1 MNLYG
6 NTIWNNA
13 TPNSEKAI
21 LITTKEHLDAAVKA
35 LDETGANYCYYIK
48 ENRVTIAFAK
58 ISVSRSELDSLM
70 KIPEL
75 SDMAVEKP
83 KGSYTPNSS
92 VIGNT
97 AYRDIGS
104 RHYQKLETDL
114 ALKVAEE
121 LEKNGIHYS
130 GKLYGKT
137 TTITV
142 DSADRQELEHII
154 SDVVNTR
161 STFKQKIKN
170 INGILGAI
178 SELTDSQQ
186 ISLKSLVDMCY
197 AKGEVFSDMV
207 LSDIANLKGLSIE
220 QTQEYSA
227 LVREVY
233 GDLNES
239 EYIFADI
246 SKLIDFRKK
255 IEIDRKFAELTYLKG
270 FSSEQKEAFRQLIE
284 KDISESV
291 LKVIDYDFSPQDIL
305 AIPDIFMGE
314 NGYNRL
320 VSHIAA
326 IKHMDEATLRRSFS
340 SNIYQAATAQ
350 LDYYQFDIEHYSV
363 SSHNNGSLYS
373 IPIETTAGLLN
384 RLAEYGITPND
395 ELNQVVLETDNGT
408 WNKLVIPDRFGNKYN
423 NINLSEV
430 LIPEELSVVRMVIE
444 EVVSLEQTKQLAHE
458 NGMPFSSKYSE
469 DIDDEDNPY
478 VYDSTMSSE
487 DFELRQSLMEEAD
500 RNLEQIVSLIGEKG
514 KTFTKMVNA
523 GEFSKA
529 GEILKEI
536 SVLTLQAEKLKAVI
550 QQEAITTEDV
560 DKLREIEPKRKSV
573 QNMLETEVAQT
584 PKFERLLG
592 EELGEKSPYEMRRGN
607 LEWREDS
614 NTDVEVIT
622 LPIQELPKNLSE
634 LRKAKNIERGT
645 FINLDTGINVIFGM
659 SSVNEIIA
667 KSIQDSKRGMSV
679 DTRVSAMY
687 HMKNLIAQAVCFDS
701 QISEFNTI
709 SSKNKS
715 PNTLFMHQ
723 MYDVVRYNEQFYLVR
738 ISIEEAYSTDKDN
751 KFNQTLN
758 RVYNLK
764 DIKITPVAANRVCDP
779 AVTDKTV
786 GEDTSTDVVKITIP
800 QLYEIVKEYDH
811 SFYENEQSP
820 GRAERLEEIQAQE
833 DFQSSVE
840 VLQSHISQQKQAES
854 PFDKSVR
861 LINEYCERVF
871 DTKANF
877 SNLDHVDL
885 AFTSDRD
892 TGAAIEVYAD
902 LEAYRIVAEYGGKT
916 AREMLFSDL
925 DEMNIALES
934 LDFDKLVTLSDEEK
948 GLSGVMT
955 DKELFFSECN
965 LAKLLAKSS
974 LAWDEIESLGYI
986 FFEQGYI
993 DKFRPTSGAHYGNG
1007 GLAEPDAYELARRY
1021 QSGEDI
1027 SKELVKN
1034 LFETRRGTIPQTEI
1048 PFEDSYLEDLR
1059 LQISQTDTGYLV
1071 FYGGYSREVTFEEM
1085 AQAYLTYFKNEL
1097 ADIQKAVAEE
1107 EAHTNAQKTI
1117 KELGYEVDTEKD
1129 KFFFTPYGVE
1139 EIYFNPNSSEGG
1151 QFVISQISY
1160 EDILEA
1166 EAATINIDGIVPQT
1180 TAFFEQLEGNS
1191 NQTAIDIT
1199 SNEFGAYAERF
1210 NQPYDLEG
1218 GNTSTMY
1225 ELTSRAR
1232 EQIEQRNNIAA
1243 PKQEEEIII
1252 SDSAK
1257 YRISATDND
1266 QHKYNVQ
1273 LWVRSD
1279 DGEYI
1284 YSGNGKYF
1292 ETLEQAKSFITEKIN
1307 EQSTPEQTAATY
1319 KIYQIKSGEEYH
1331 YKRFEGL
1338 ERQPEPV
1345 NVRDYDLV
1353 YQGSL
1358 SAIGETTVMLESL
1371 FDKFNTDHP
1380 ADFTGHSL
1388 SVSDV
1393 IVIEKDGEQA
1403 AYFCDSIGYK
1413 ELPDFFKEIER
1424 PQTITSENR
1433 IETVDLKKESVQ
1445 PKEEQTVSVPEESP
1459 QLSFDVTST
1468 IPAKNEPDNTVL
1480 LDLNE
1485 YDDPDYYEQQQI
1497 AEQEAAEVPNPENFR
1512 ITDSEIGSGTPLQ
1525 RFNNNL
1531 AAIRLLKDLEAD
1543 GRQASPEE
1551 QETLSRYVGWGGLAE
1566 FFKESNPHYQELRDL
1581 LTEDEYSSARAT
1593 TLDSFYTSPVIIDS
1607 IYTVLQNSGF
1617 EGGNILEPSMGIGN
1631 FFGRM
1636 PQEMQSQSKLF
1647 GVEIDSLTG
1656 RIAKQLYPEA
1666 HIDIK
1671 GFEKTSFKNGSFD
1684 VAVGNIPFGDF
1695 SLQYDRQSLKI
1706 HDYFFMQA
1714 LDKVKDGGIVAFVTS
1729 KGTLDKRDSSFRRM
1743 LAEKA
1748 DLIGAVRL
1756 PNTAFKTAGTEVTAD
1771 IIFLQKRQS
1780 PPEKM
1785 PDWVNIG
1792 ASAAGLPINEY
1803 FVQHPEMVLGEIV
1816 QGNKMYGRNNDTMC
1830 VPFEGREL
1838 SELLP
1843 EAVSRIHAVF
1853 NAGLQISEPMQN
1865 SEVQI
1870 PEGIRNYSYF
1880 EYKSNIYT
1888 IEDNEVVSLRDSW
1901 KRSYSP
1907 ANIERAKAYIQIR
1920 DTVREL
1926 LAVQQETAPDAED
1939 RIRKLQAKLNTQ
1951 YDSFYKKYGL
1961 MHSRF
1966 NAQLFRDDSSYP
1978 LMLSLEDKI
1987 DKDKLIRKSDIFY
2000 KRTIRV
2006 SEVVDKVDTPQEALV
2021 LSLAEKGKV
2030 DLEYMSALTD
2040 LPQKAIISDLKG
2052 DIFPVPELSHGDNI
2066 VYQTASEYLS
2076 GDIYAK
2082 LSAAKFAAENNSV
2095 FADNVPALE
2104 AAVPTPLTAG
2114 EIDIECGATWIPKE
2128 IYQQFMYETFKT
2140 ANEHRADCPPR
2151 FPWQLRGRKNIEIDY
2166 SPHTNKWNITNKSV
2180 DHSVT
2185 TDKTFGTKAKNAY
2198 TIFEAVLNLHIPNIT
2213 KTIPDPDDP
2222 SKDKKVMDIEATK
2235 LVKRKA
2241 EAIRKEF
2248 KDWIFKDPERRKML
2262 VDLYNRQFNCVRP
2275 REYDGSHLQ
2284 FHGMNASIELHQ
2296 HQKNA
2301 IAHAIYG
2308 GNTLFAHCVGA
2319 GKTFEMIATAMESK
2333 RLGLCSKSLFVVPN
2347 HLTEQVGADFMK
2359 LYPNANIL
2367 VATKKDFT
2375 KQNRRKLL
2383 ARIATGNYDAVI
2395 IGHSQLGMIPL
2406 SPERQERMYKEQIED
2421 ITRGIAELKAQSGE
2435 SFQVKAMERTRKSLQ
2450 QKLEKL
2456 SSSKKDDTLYFE
2468 ELGIDKLFVDEAHE
2482 FKNLM
2487 SVTKL
2492 QNVSGISGRTSQRAT
2507 ELFMKC
2513 RYLDEKTGSKGVVF
2527 ATGTPVSNSITE
2539 LHTMMRYLQYDF
2551 LSAHGMQNFDNWVSV
2566 FGKQKTDYELAP
2578 TGDKFKART
2587 RIASYANMPELMTM
2601 FKQCAD
2607 VRTSDSLKLPV
2618 PECELHV
2625 VNADPTPLQQDMVS
2639 ELSARADDVQ
2649 NGKVEPHVDNMLRIT
2664 GDGRKVG
2671 LDPRLVNPTL
2681 EDNPNTKLN
2690 QCVNNVF
2697 QIWQDTA
2704 ADKLTQ
2710 IIFCDLGVPKP
2721 NQTDSSKDSET
2732 DEKSMADIDSL
2743 EESGTFCVYD
2753 DIKSKLVAMGIPKEE
2768 IAFIHDAKTEAQK
2781 SDLFEKVRSGEIRVL
2796 LGSTAK
2802 MGTGTNV
2809 QDRLIALHDL
2819 DVPWRPSDLE
2829 QRRGR
2834 MVRQGNIN
2842 EKVHLYR
2849 YVTKGTFDAYSYQL
2863 LETKQRFISQVIT
2876 SKSPARTCSDVDQ
2889 EALTYSEIKALC
2901 TGDERI
2907 KEKLTLEN
2915 RVKELQLFE
2924 KEYRD
2929 THFELEDKV
2938 AAYPEKREQMCVRIE
2953 KLEQDFEKC
2962 KAIPFDEE
2970 GKPVFSMIINGTMY
2984 TDRKEV
2990 AEALKTALDI
3000 VYTDRDR
3007 AFPIGEIYGFK
3018 IFAAYDTVNECIRGI
3033 IKGELEYSVGLST
3046 MPSVNVNKFEKL
3058 TIGIEKH
3065 LDDARKKLEQADI
3078 DIESAKA
3085 ILAQPFEFA
3094 AELADKTERLA
3105 DLTDELNAEAAERLQ
3120 STEKK
3125 PRTHYFGKEMILS
3138 AARKETPQEKQ
3149 ERSKQQAQ
3157 NQNKS
3162 QGVGIDD

>member
-1 MNLYG
+1 MQLYG
-6 NTIWNNA
+6 NEIWNNA
-13 TPNSEKAI
+13 TPNSEKAVMV
-21 LITTKEHLDAAVKA
+21 TEKEHLEVALKA
-35 LDETGANYCYYIK
+35 LDETGVNYCYYVK
-48 ENRVTIAFAK
+48 DNEVTIAFAK
-58 ISVSRSELDSLM
+58 IAVQKSELENLR

-75 SDMAVEKP
+75 SNLAIEQAR
-83 KGSYTPNSS
+83 GNYTPKTS

-97 AYRDIGS
+97 AYRDIQN

-114 ALKVAEE
+114 ALKVANE
-121 LEKNGIHYS
+121 LQQNGIHFS
-130 GKLYGKT
+130 GRIYDKS
-137 TTITV
+137 TTITI
-142 DSADRQELEHII
+142 DSADKQEFERIVR
-154 SDVVNTR
+154 DVVNVR
-161 STFKQKIKN
+161 NSYQRKLEN
-170 INGILGAI
+170 IDLINTNISALSEGCQIILKPLA
-178 SELTDSQQ
+178 
-186 ISLKSLVDMCY
+186 DMCY
-197 AKGEVFSDMV
+197 ARGESFTDQLFAFLDEADDFTESQ
-207 LSDIANLKGLSIE
+207 LKLYVD
-220 QTQEYSA
+220 EYIKIYA
-227 LVREVY
+227 PLK
-233 GDLNES
+233 ES
-239 EYIFADI
+239 EYLFADRTSLDRLKDQFTKDNLFDDVTYLRGYSTEQKSAI
-246 SKLIDFRKK
+246 RQLLETDLPRDIYNLIDYTFNPSDIQKLGEIWQEKLTNAPERIYQHISDVKGYDMSAFRNY
-255 IEIDRKFAELTYLKG
+255 IRLGTYLPETAELDRVKYIT
-270 FSSEQKEAFRQLIE
+270 
-284 KDISESV
+284 
-291 LKVIDYDFSPQDIL
+291 
-305 AIPDIFMGE
+305 
-314 NGYNRL
+314 
-320 VSHIAA
+320 
-326 IKHMDEATLRRSFS
+326 
-340 SNIYQAATAQ
+340 
-350 LDYYQFDIEHYSV
+350 DYYSTRENEDGNIIYRV
-363 SSHNNGSLYS
+363 
-373 IPIETTAGLLN
+373 PIETNVGILN
-384 RLAEYGITPND
+384 RLAE
-395 ELNQVVLETDNGT
+395 NG
-408 WNKLVIPDRFGNKYN
+408 
-423 NINLSEV
+423 
-430 LIPEELSVVRMVIE
+430 VIE
-444 EVVSLEQTKQLAHE
+444 EGLQNAHMILESDGRDYNVILTLDNNDVQLGSIVISDFLTDREQRIVSGVVGEVVRLEQIKKLAHE
-458 NGMPFSSKYSE
+458 AGMPFSSRYSE
-469 DIDDEDNPY
+469 GIDNEDNPY
-478 VYDSTMSSE
+478 VYDGTMSPE
-487 DFELRQSLMEEAD
+487 DFELRQKLNEEA
-500 RNLEQIVSLIGEKG
+500 EHQP
-514 KTFTKMVNA
+514 
-523 GEFSKA
+523 
-529 GEILKEI
+529 
-536 SVLTLQAEKLKAVI
+536 
-550 QQEAITTEDV
+550 QQ
-560 DKLREIEPKRKSV
+560 P
-573 QNMLETEVAQT
+573 
-584 PKFERLLG
+584 
-592 EELGEKSPYEMRRGN
+592 
-607 LEWREDS
+607 
-614 NTDVEVIT
+614 
-622 LPIQELPKNLSE
+622 
-634 LRKAKNIERGT
+634 
-645 FINLDTGINVIFGM
+645 
-659 SSVNEIIA
+659 
-667 KSIQDSKRGMSV
+667 
-679 DTRVSAMY
+679 
-687 HMKNLIAQAVCFDS
+687 
-701 QISEFNTI
+701 
-709 SSKNKS
+709 
-715 PNTLFMHQ
+715 
-723 MYDVVRYNEQFYLVR
+723 
-738 ISIEEAYSTDKDN
+738 
-751 KFNQTLN
+751 
-758 RVYNLK
+758 
-764 DIKITPVAANRVCDP
+764 
-779 AVTDKTV
+779 
-786 GEDTSTDVVKITIP
+786 
-800 QLYEIVKEYDH
+800 
-811 SFYENEQSP
+811 
-820 GRAERLEEIQAQE
+820 
-833 DFQSSVE
+833 
-840 VLQSHISQQKQAES
+840 
-854 PFDKSVR
+854 
-861 LINEYCERVF
+861 
-871 DTKANF
+871 
-877 SNLDHVDL
+877 
-885 AFTSDRD
+885 RD
-892 TGAAIEVYAD
+892 
-902 LEAYRIVAEYGGKT
+902 
-916 AREMLFSDL
+916 
-925 DEMNIALES
+925 
-934 LDFDKLVTLSDEEK
+934 DFD
-948 GLSGVMT
+948 
-955 DKELFFSECN
+955 
-965 LAKLLAKSS
+965 
-974 LAWDEIESLGYI
+974 
-986 FFEQGYI
+986 QG
-993 DKFRPTSGAHYGNG
+993 A
-1007 GLAEPDAYELARRY
+1007 
-1021 QSGEDI
+1021 
-1027 SKELVKN
+1027 
-1034 LFETRRGTIPQTEI
+1034 
-1048 PFEDSYLEDLR
+1048 
-1059 LQISQTDTGYLV
+1059 
-1071 FYGGYSREVTFEEM
+1071 
-1085 AQAYLTYFKNEL
+1085 
-1097 ADIQKAVAEE
+1097 
-1107 EAHTNAQKTI
+1107 
-1117 KELGYEVDTEKD
+1117 D
-1129 KFFFTPYGVE
+1129 KFFFTENGVE
-1139 EIYFNPNSSEGG
+1139 EIYYNPESSEGG
-1151 QFVISQISY
+1151 QFVILQISN
-1160 EDILEA
+1160 ELILEA
-1166 EAATINIDGIVPQT
+1166 AEECADRAD
-1180 TAFFEQLEGNS
+1180 FFPYLEGS
-1191 NQTAIDIT
+1191 AKGVLIDIT
-1199 SNEFGAYAERF
+1199 NEEF
-1210 NQPYDLEG
+1210 NDYVDYFNRPADFTGITDL
-1218 GNTSTMY
+1218 TMSS
-1225 ELTSRAR
+1225 LVARAR
-1232 EQIEQRNNIAA
+1232 RELN
-1243 PKQEEEIII
+1243 K
-1252 SDSAK
+1252 
-1257 YRISATDND
+1257 
-1266 QHKYNVQ
+1266 
-1273 LWVRSD
+1273 
-1279 DGEYI
+1279 
-1284 YSGNGKYF
+1284 
-1292 ETLEQAKSFITEKIN
+1292 
-1307 EQSTPEQTAATY
+1307 EQTSGIY
-1319 KIYQIKSGEEYH
+1319 KIYQLKDGEENH
-1331 YKRFEGL
+1331 YKRFESLAG
-1338 ERQPEPV
+1338 QPEPI
-1345 NVRDYDLV
+1345 NIRDYDLV

-1358 SAIGETTVMLESL
+1358 SDIDGSETTVMLESL

-1433 IETVDLKKESVQ
+1433 IETVELKKESVQ

-1468 IPAKNEPDNTVL
+1468 IPTGNEPDDTIS

-1497 AEQEAAEVPNPENFR
+1497 AEQEAAEVQKPENFR
-1512 ITDSEIGSGTPLQ
+1512 IMDSEIGSGTPLQ

-1531 AAIRLLKDLEAD
+1531 AAIRLLKELEAD
-1543 GRQASPEE
+1543 GRQATPEE

-1607 IYTVLQNSGF
+1607 IYTVLQNTGF

-1636 PQEMQSQSKLF
+1636 PQEMQEHSKLF

-1695 SLQYDRQSLKI
+1695 SLQYDKQSLKI

-1729 KGTLDKRDSSFRRM
+1729 KGTLDKRDSSFRKQ

-1756 PNTAFKTAGTEVTAD
+1756 PNTAFKTVGTEVTAD
-1771 IIFLQKRQS
+1771 IIFLQKRQAH
-1780 PPEKM
+1780 PEKI

-1792 ASAAGLPINEY
+1792 ASAEGLPINEY
-1803 FVQHPEMVLGEIV
+1803 FVQHPEMILGEIV

-1830 VPFEGREL
+1830 VPFEDREL

-1843 EAVSRIHAVF
+1843 KAVSRIHAVF
-1853 NAGLQISEPMQN
+1853 NAGLQVSEPMQN

-1880 EYKSNIYT
+1880 EYKNNIYT
-1888 IEDNEVVSLRDSW
+1888 IEDNEVVSLKDSW
-1901 KRSYSP
+1901 KRSYTP

-1926 LAVQQETAPDAED
+1926 LAVQQETSPDVED
-1939 RIRKLQAKLNTQ
+1939 KIKALQERLNTQ

-1966 NAQLFRDDSSYP
+1966 NSQLFRDDSSYP
-1978 LMLSLEDKI
+1978 LMLSLEDKV

-2006 SEVVDKVDTPQEALV
+2006 PEVVDKVDTPQEALV

-2030 DLEYMSALTD
+2030 DIDYMSSLTD
-2040 LPQKAIISDLKG
+2040 LPPKAIVSDLKG
-2052 DIFPVPELSHGDNI
+2052 EIFPVPELSHGDNI

-2082 LSAAKFAAENNSV
+2082 LSAAKFAAESNSV
-2095 FADNVPALE
+2095 FADNVLALE

-2166 SPHTNKWNITNKSV
+2166 SPHTNKWNISNKSV

-2185 TDKTFGTKAKNAY
+2185 TDKTYGTKVKNAY

-2213 KTIPDPDDP
+2213 KTIPDPSDP

-2248 KDWIFKDPERRKML
+2248 KEWIFKDPERRRML

-2513 RYLDEKTGSKGVVF
+2513 RYLDEKTGGKGVVF

-2551 LSAHGMQNFDNWVSV
+2551 LSQHGMQNFDNWVSV

-2618 PECELHV
+2618 PDCELHI
-2625 VNADPTPLQQDMVS
+2625 VNTEPTPLQQDMVS
-2639 ELSARADDVQ
+2639 ELSARADDIQ
-2649 NGKVEPHVDNMLRIT
+2649 NGIVEPHEDNMLKIT

-2671 LDPRLVNPTL
+2671 LDPRLVDPTL

-2753 DIKSKLVAMGIPKEE
+2753 DIKSKLVEMGVPSKE
-2768 IAFIHDAKTEAQK
+2768 IAFIHEAKTEAQK
-2781 SDLFEKVRSGEIRVL
+2781 SELFEKVRSGEVRVL

-2876 SKSPARTCSDVDQ
+2876 SKTPARTCSDVDQ

-2938 AAYPEKREQMCVRIE
+2938 TAYPEKRELMCGRIE
-2953 KLEQDFEKC
+2953 KLEHDFEKC
-2962 KAIPFDEE
+2962 KAIPLDEE
-2970 GKPVFSMIINGTMY
+2970 NKPVFSMTIKGTEY
-2984 TDRKEV
+2984 TDRKEA
-2990 AEALKTALDI
+2990 AEALKTALDV

-3007 AFPIGEIYGFK
+3007 IFPIGEIYGFQ
-3018 IFAAYDTVNECIRGI
+3018 IYAAYDQNNECIRGI

-3046 MPSVNVNKFEKL
+3046 MPSVNVTKFKKL
-3058 TIGIEKH
+3058 ATGIEKH
-3065 LDDARKKLEQADI
+3065 LDEARKKLTQADV
-3078 DIESAKA
+3078 DIESAKE
-3085 ILAQPFEFA
+3085 ILAQPFEYA
-3094 AELADKTERLA
+3094 QELAEKTERLS
-3105 DLTDELNAEAAERLQ
+3105 DLTDELNAEAAKRLQ
-3120 STEKK
+3120 SAEKQ
-3125 PRTHYFGKEMILS
+3125 PRTHYFGKDMILS
-3138 AARKETPQEKQ
+3138 SPKKEVPKQTQ
-3149 ERSKQQAQ
+3149 ERSVEQD
-3157 NQNKS
+3157 NNKNK
-3162 QGVGIDD
+3162 GAAI

>member
-1 MNLYG
+1 MQLYG
-6 NTIWNNA
+6 NEIWNAA
-13 TPNSEKAI
+13 TPNSEKAVM
-21 LITTKEHLDAAVKA
+21 ITEKEHLEAALKA
-35 LDETGANYCYYIK
+35 LDEAGVNYCYYVK
-48 ENRVTIAFAK
+48 DNEVTIAFAK
-58 ISVSRSELDSLM
+58 IAVQRSELENLR
-70 KIPEL
+70 KNPEL
-75 SDMAVEKP
+75 SGLSIVPA
-83 KGSYTPNSS
+83 KGDYTPKTT

-97 AYRDIGS
+97 AYKDIQN

-114 ALKVAEE
+114 ALKVANE
-121 LEKNGIHYS
+121 LHQNGIHFS
-130 GKLYGKT
+130 GRIYGQS
-137 TTITV
+137 TTITI
-142 DSADRQELEHII
+142 DSADKQEFERIVQDIVSVRNSYQRKLE
-154 SDVVNTR
+154 
-161 STFKQKIKN
+161 
-170 INGILGAI
+170 G
-178 SELTDSQQ
+178 
-186 ISLKSLVDMCY
+186 ISLINENISALNEGSQIILKPLADMCY
-197 AKGEVFSDMV
+197 TRGEEFTNQLFTLIDEADDFTEQQLKLYSAEFMKIYEP
-207 LSDIANLKGLSIE
+207 LSD
-220 QTQEYSA
+220 
-227 LVREVY
+227 
-233 GDLNES
+233 S
-239 EYIFADI
+239 EYLFADRTSLDRLKEQFAKDNLFDDVTYLRGYSTEQKAAI
-246 SKLIDFRKK
+246 RYLIENTQYFPDVLYNMIDFNFSPSDIRR
-255 IEIDRKFAELTYLKG
+255 IGEIWKEDLSNAPERIYQLIGDIKGYDPSNVRNYIRLGTYIPDTAELDRFKYITDEYTT
-270 FSSEQKEAFRQLIE
+270 
-284 KDISESV
+284 
-291 LKVIDYDFSPQDIL
+291 
-305 AIPDIFMGE
+305 GE
-314 NGYNRL
+314 NADGS
-320 VSHIAA
+320 V
-326 IKHMDEATLRRSFS
+326 
-340 SNIYQAATAQ
+340 IYR
-350 LDYYQFDIEHYSV
+350 
-363 SSHNNGSLYS
+363 
-373 IPIETTAGLLN
+373 IPIETNVGILN
-384 RLAEYGITPND
+384 RLAE
-395 ELNQVVLETDNGT
+395 NG
-408 WNKLVIPDRFGNKYN
+408 
-423 NINLSEV
+423 
-430 LIPEELSVVRMVIE
+430 VIE
-444 EVVSLEQTKQLAHE
+444 EGLQNAHLILESDGKDYNVILTMDNNDVQLGSIVISDFLTDREQSVVSNVVNEVIQSEQVKQLAHE
-458 NGMPFSSKYSE
+458 ADTDLDSK
-469 DIDDEDNPY
+469 
-478 VYDSTMSSE
+478 SSE
-487 DFELRQSLMEEAD
+487 GINDD
-500 RNLEQIVSLIGEKG
+500 LEQIVASIGEKG
-514 KTFTKMVNA
+514 KTFTEMVKA

-529 GEILKEI
+529 REILKELN
-536 SVLTLQAEKLKAVI
+536 VLALQAERQKAVI

-560 DKLREIEPKRKSV
+560 DKLRGIEPKRKSV

-607 LEWREDS
+607 TDWRNDETATVPVVKISSLEIPPKI
-614 NTDVEVIT
+614 TDIRKSEY
-622 LPIQELPKNLSE
+622 LKGIQ
-634 LRKAKNIERGT
+634 RGI
-645 FINLDTGINVIFGM
+645 FVNQDTGIEITFGRNA
-659 SSVNEIIA
+659 VDEIIA
-667 KSIQDSKRGMSV
+667 KAIPDAKRNRPIEGRLAAVHNISELIEKSI
-679 DTRVSAMY
+679 
-687 HMKNLIAQAVCFDS
+687 CFDS
-701 QISEFNTI
+701 EISDYDSVT
-709 SSKNKS
+709 SKNKS
-715 PNTLFMHQ
+715 PNTLFMHKLYSVFSYNGTYYLACLSVEE
-723 MYDVVRYNEQFYLVR
+723 MYSRDPLDHDR
-738 ISIEEAYSTDKDN
+738 IGSTSNRLYS
-751 KFNQTLN
+751 
-758 RVYNLK
+758 LK
-764 DIKITPVAANRVCDP
+764 DIKITPTELGLDTHDLMP
-779 AVTDKTV
+779 V
-786 GEDTSTDVVKITIP
+786 GISSVPIGVIYDLTIP

-840 VLQSHISQQKQAES
+840 VLQSYISQQKQAES

-1225 ELTSRAR
+1225 ELTARAR

-1243 PKQEEEIII
+1243 PKQEEEIIL

-1257 YRISATDND
+1257 YRISETDND
-1266 QHKYNVQ
+1266 QYKYNVQ

-1433 IETVDLKKESVQ
+1433 IETVELKKESVQ

-1656 RIAKQLYPEA
+1656 RIAKQLYPDA

-1743 LAEKA
+1743 HAEKA

-1853 NAGLQISEPMQN
+1853 NAGLQVFEPMQN

-1880 EYKSNIYT
+1880 EYKNNIYT

-1926 LAVQQETAPDAED
+1926 LAVQQETAPNAED
-1939 RIRKLQAKLNTQ
+1939 RIKELQAKLNMQ

-2082 LSAAKFAAENNSV
+2082 LSAAKYAAESNSA
-2095 FADNVPALE
+2095 FADNIPALE
-2104 AAVPTPLTAG
+2104 AAIPAPLTAG

-2213 KTIPDPDDP
+2213 KTIPDPSDP

-2248 KDWIFKDPERRKML
+2248 KEWIFKDPERRRML

-2513 RYLDEKTGSKGVVF
+2513 RYLDEKTGGRGVVF

-2551 LSAHGMQNFDNWVSV
+2551 LSQHGMQNFDNWVSV

-2607 VRTSDSLKLPV
+2607 VRTSDSLNLPV
-2618 PECELHV
+2618 PDCELHI
-2625 VNADPTPLQQDMVS
+2625 VNTEPTELQQALVQ

-2649 NGKVEPHVDNMLRIT
+2649 NGIVEPHEDNMLKIT

-2671 LDPRLVNPTL
+2671 LDPRLVNPDL
-2681 EDNPNTKLN
+2681 EDDPNTKLN
-2690 QCVNNVF
+2690 QCVRNVF

-2704 ADKLTQ
+2704 ADKMTQ

-2721 NQTDSSKDSET
+2721 KQTDSSKDSET

-2938 AAYPEKREQMCVRIE
+2938 AAYPEKREQMCGRIE
-2953 KLEQDFEKC
+2953 KLEHDFEKC

-2970 GKPVFSMIINGTMY
+2970 GKPVFSMTINGTMY
-2984 TDRKEV
+2984 NDRKEA

-3007 AFPIGEIYGFK
+3007 TFPIGEIYGFQ
-3018 IFAAYDTVNECIRGI
+3018 IYATYDHINECIRGI

-3120 STEKK
+3120 STEKQ
-3125 PRTHYFGKEMILS
+3125 PRTHYFGKDTILS
-3138 AARKETPQEKQ
+3138 IPKKEAPKKDEQEHSQ
-3149 ERSKQQAQ
+3149 EHD
-3157 NQNKS
+3157 NKK
-3162 QGVGIDD
+3162 GGEAI

>member
-1 MNLYG
+1 MQLYG
-6 NTIWNNA
+6 NEIWNAA
-13 TPNSEKAI
+13 TPNSEKAVM
-21 LITTKEHLDAAVKA
+21 ITEKEHLEAALKA
-35 LDETGANYCYYIK
+35 LDEAGVNYCYYVK
-48 ENRVTIAFAK
+48 DNEVTIAFAK
-58 ISVSRSELDSLM
+58 IAVQRSELENLR

-75 SDMAVEKP
+75 SGLSIVPA
-83 KGSYTPNSS
+83 KGDYTPKTT

-97 AYRDIGS
+97 AYKDIQN

-114 ALKVAEE
+114 ALKVANE
-121 LEKNGIHYS
+121 LHQNGIHFS
-130 GKLYGKT
+130 GRIYGQS
-137 TTITV
+137 TTITI
-142 DSADRQELEHII
+142 DSADKQEFERIVQDIVSVRNSYQRKLE
-154 SDVVNTR
+154 
-161 STFKQKIKN
+161 
-170 INGILGAI
+170 G
-178 SELTDSQQ
+178 
-186 ISLKSLVDMCY
+186 ISLINENISALNEGSQIILKPLADMCY
-197 AKGEVFSDMV
+197 TRGEEFTNQLFTLIDEADDFTEQQLKLYSAEFMKIYEP
-207 LSDIANLKGLSIE
+207 LSD
-220 QTQEYSA
+220 
-227 LVREVY
+227 
-233 GDLNES
+233 S
-239 EYIFADI
+239 EYLFADRTSLDRLKEQFAKDNLFDDVTYLRGYSTEQKAAI
-246 SKLIDFRKK
+246 RYLIENTQYFPDVLYNIIDFNFSPSDIRR
-255 IEIDRKFAELTYLKG
+255 IGEIWKEDLSNAPERIYQLIGDIKGYDPSNVRNYIRLGTYIPDTAELDRFKYITDEYTT
-270 FSSEQKEAFRQLIE
+270 
-284 KDISESV
+284 
-291 LKVIDYDFSPQDIL
+291 
-305 AIPDIFMGE
+305 GE
-314 NGYNRL
+314 NADGS
-320 VSHIAA
+320 V
-326 IKHMDEATLRRSFS
+326 
-340 SNIYQAATAQ
+340 IYR
-350 LDYYQFDIEHYSV
+350 
-363 SSHNNGSLYS
+363 
-373 IPIETTAGLLN
+373 IPIETNVGILN
-384 RLAEYGITPND
+384 RLAE
-395 ELNQVVLETDNGT
+395 NG
-408 WNKLVIPDRFGNKYN
+408 
-423 NINLSEV
+423 
-430 LIPEELSVVRMVIE
+430 VIE
-444 EVVSLEQTKQLAHE
+444 EGLQNAHLILESDGKDYNVILTMDNNDVQLGSIVISDFLTDREQSVVSNVVNEVIQSEQVKQLAHE
-458 NGMPFSSKYSE
+458 ADTDLDSK
-469 DIDDEDNPY
+469 
-478 VYDSTMSSE
+478 SSE
-487 DFELRQSLMEEAD
+487 GINDD
-500 RNLEQIVSLIGEKG
+500 LEQIVASIGEKG
-514 KTFTKMVNA
+514 KTFTEMVKA

-529 GEILKEI
+529 REILKELN
-536 SVLTLQAEKLKAVI
+536 VLALQAERQKAVI

-560 DKLREIEPKRKSV
+560 DKLRGIEPKRKSV

-607 LEWREDS
+607 
-614 NTDVEVIT
+614 TDWLDDKTRTVPIITVEKRD
-622 LPIQELPKNLSE
+622 LPTRISDI
-634 LRKAKNIERGT
+634 RKAKNIAEIKRGT
-645 FINLDTGINVIFGM
+645 FTNQDTGINIIIGRNTVE
-659 SSVNEIIA
+659 EIIA
-667 KSIQDSKRGMSV
+667 KAIQDDKRDKPVEARLAALFDMQ
-679 DTRVSAMY
+679 
-687 HMKNLIAQAVCFDS
+687 KLIESSVCFDS
-701 QISEFNTI
+701 VISDI
-709 SSKNKS
+709 SASNGKS
-715 PNTLFMHQ
+715 PNSLFMHR
-723 MYDVVRYNEQFYLVR
+723 MYSVFEYKNEYYLANLA
-738 ISIEEAYSTDKDN
+738 IEESYATDRDDKFRDTFNKLYS
-751 KFNQTLN
+751 F
-758 RVYNLK
+758 R
-764 DIKITPVAANRVCDP
+764 DIKITPMKPGFHTRFSEQIVGSGASIG
-779 AVTDKTV
+779 VTEISIPDLYKLVKT
-786 GEDTSTDVVKITIP
+786 
-800 QLYEIVKEYDH
+800 YDH
-811 SFYENEQSP
+811 SFYENEQAP

-840 VLQSHISQQKQAES
+840 VLQSHISQQKQTES

-948 GLSGVMT
+948 VLSGVMT
-955 DKELFFSECN
+955 DKELFFSECD

-986 FFEQGYI
+986 FFEQGYT
-993 DKFRPTSGAHYGNG
+993 DKFKPTSAAHYGNG
-1007 GLAEPDAYELARRY
+1007 GLAQPDVYELASRY

-1027 SKELVKN
+1027 SKELVKT
-1034 LFETRRGTIPQTEI
+1034 LFETRRGTPPPTEI
-1048 PFEDSYLEDLR
+1048 PFEDSYLEHMQ

-1085 AQAYLTYFKNEL
+1085 AQAYLDYFKNEYE
-1097 ADIQKAVAEE
+1097 DIQKAVAEE
-1107 EAHTNAQKTI
+1107 EAHINAQKAI
-1117 KELGYEVDTEKD
+1117 KESGYEIDTEKE

-1139 EIYFNPNSSEGG
+1139 EIYYNPDSSEGG
-1151 QFVISQISY
+1151 QLVISQISY

-1225 ELTSRAR
+1225 ELTARAR
-1232 EQIEQRNNIAA
+1232 EQIEQRNNTAVQ
-1243 PKQEEEIII
+1243 KQ
-1252 SDSAK
+1252 
-1257 YRISATDND
+1257 
-1266 QHKYNVQ
+1266 VQ
-1273 LWVRSD
+1273 PSQ
-1279 DGEYI
+1279 E
-1284 YSGNGKYF
+1284 N
-1292 ETLEQAKSFITEKIN
+1292 ETG
-1307 EQSTPEQTAATY
+1307 TY
-1319 KIYQIKSGEEYH
+1319 KIYQIKSGEENH
-1331 YKRFEGL
+1331 YKRFERL
-1338 ERQPEPV
+1338 DRQPEPV

-1353 YQGSL
+1353 YQGNL
-1358 SAIGETTVMLESL
+1358 SDVDGDEIEVKLEAL
-1371 FDKFNTDHP
+1371 FKKFNVDHP
-1380 ADFTGHSL
+1380 ADFKGHSL

-1393 IVIEKDGEQA
+1393 IVIENNGNQT
-1403 AYFCDSIGYK
+1403 AYFCDSVGYK
-1413 ELPDFFKEIER
+1413 ELPDFFREIEQEQIIN
-1424 PQTITSENR
+1424 PSEQAE
-1433 IETVDLKKESVQ
+1433 IETVELKKESVQ

-1497 AEQEAAEVPNPENFR
+1497 AEQEAAEVLNPENFR
-1512 ITDSEIGSGTPLQ
+1512 ITDSEIGSGTLLQ

-1531 AAIRLLKDLEAD
+1531 AAIRLLKELEAD
-1543 GRQASPEE
+1543 GRQATSEE

-1593 TLDSFYTSPVIIDS
+1593 TLDSFYTSPIVIDS
-1607 IYTVLQNSGF
+1607 IYTVLQNAGF

-1636 PQEMQSQSKLF
+1636 PQEMQEQSRLF

-1714 LDKVKDGGIVAFVTS
+1714 LDKVRDGGIVAFVTS
-1729 KGTLDKRDSSFRRM
+1729 KGTLDKRDSSFRRQ

-1771 IIFLQKRQS
+1771 IIFLQKSQS

-1785 PDWVNIG
+1785 PEWVNIG
-1792 ASAAGLPINEY
+1792 VNENGLPINQY
-1803 FVQHPEMVLGEIV
+1803 FIDNPEMVLGEIV
-1816 QGNKMYGRNNDTMC
+1816 QGNKMYGRNDDTMC
-1830 VPFEGREL
+1830 VPFENSSL

-1843 EAVSRIHAVF
+1843 EAVSKIQATF
-1853 NAGLQISEPMQN
+1853 NAAEQSVIPMEN
-1865 SEVQI
+1865 SEIEV
-1870 PEGIRNYSYF
+1870 PDGIRNYSYF
-1880 EYKSNIYT
+1880 EYKNNIYT

-1926 LAVQQETAPDAED
+1926 LAVQQETTPDVED
-1939 RIRKLQAKLNTQ
+1939 RIKALQEKLNTQ
-1951 YDSFYKKYGL
+1951 YDGFYKKYGL

-1966 NAQLFRDDSSYP
+1966 NSQLFRDDSSYP

-2006 SEVVDKVDTPQEALV
+2006 PEVVDKVDTPHEALV

-2052 DIFPVPELSHGDNI
+2052 DIFPVPELSKDDNI

-2082 LSAAKFAAENNSV
+2082 LSAAKSAAESNSA
-2095 FADNVPALE
+2095 FAENIPALE
-2104 AAVPTPLTAG
+2104 AVIPTPLTAG

-2140 ANEHRADCPPR
+2140 ADEHRADRPPR
-2151 FPWQLRGRKNIEIDY
+2151 FVWQQRGRKNIEIDY
-2166 SPHTNKWNITNKSV
+2166 SPHTNKWNISNKSV

-2185 TDKTFGTKAKNAY
+2185 TDKTYGTKVKNAY

-2213 KTIPDPDDP
+2213 KTIPNPDDP

-2241 EAIRKEF
+2241 EAIKKEF

-2284 FHGMNASIELHQ
+2284 FHGMNAGIELHQ
-2296 HQKNA
+2296 HQRNA

-2319 GKTFEMIATAMESK
+2319 GKTFGMIATAMESK
-2333 RLGLCSKSLFVVPN
+2333 RLGLCSKSLFAVPN
-2347 HLTEQVGADFMK
+2347 HLTEQVGADFLK
-2359 LYPNANIL
+2359 LYPNAHIL
-2367 VATKKDFT
+2367 VATKQDFT
-2375 KQNRRKLL
+2375 KQNRSKLL
-2383 ARIATGNYDAVI
+2383 AKIATGNYDAVI
-2395 IGHSQLGMIPL
+2395 IGHSQLGMIPI
-2406 SPERQERMYKEQIED
+2406 SPERQERMYKQQIED
-2421 ITRGIAELKAQSGE
+2421 ITEGIAELKAQNGE

-2456 SSSKKDDTLYFE
+2456 SSSKKDNTMYFE

-2513 RYLDEKTGSKGVVF
+2513 RYLDEKTGGKGVVF

-2551 LSAHGMQNFDNWVSV
+2551 LSMHGMQNFDNWVSV

-2618 PECELHV
+2618 PDCELHI
-2625 VNADPTPLQQDMVS
+2625 VNAEPTELQQEMVQ

-2649 NGKVEPHVDNMLRIT
+2649 NGIVEPHEDNMLKIT

-2671 LDPRLVNPTL
+2671 LDPRLVDPTL

-2704 ADKLTQ
+2704 ADKMTQ

-2753 DIKSKLVAMGIPKEE
+2753 DIKSKLVEMGVPSKE
-2768 IAFIHDAKTEAQK
+2768 IAFIHEAKTEAQK
-2781 SDLFEKVRSGEIRVL
+2781 SELFEKVRSGDVRVL

-2876 SKSPARTCSDVDQ
+2876 SKTPARTCSDVDQ

-2938 AAYPEKREQMCVRIE
+2938 TAYPEKRELMCGRIE
-2953 KLEQDFEKC
+2953 KLEHDFEKC
-2962 KAIPFDEE
+2962 KAIPLDEE
-2970 GKPVFSMIINGTMY
+2970 GKPIFSITIKGTEY
-2984 TDRKEV
+2984 TDRKEA
-2990 AEALKTALDI
+2990 AEVLNKALDI

-3007 AFPIGEIYGFK
+3007 TFPIGEIYGFQ
-3018 IFAAYDTVNECIRGI
+3018 IYATYDNNNECIRGI

-3046 MPSVNVNKFEKL
+3046 MPSVNVSKFEKL
-3058 TIGIEKH
+3058 ATGIEKN
-3065 LDDARKKLEQADI
+3065 LDEARKKLTQADI
-3078 DIESAKA
+3078 DIESAKE
-3085 ILAQPFEFA
+3085 ILAQPFEYA
-3094 AELADKTERLA
+3094 AELAEKTERLS

-3120 STEKK
+3120 STEKQ
-3125 PRTHYFGKEMILS
+3125 PRTHYFGKDMILS
-3138 AARKETPQEKQ
+3138 SSKKEPSKQAQ
-3149 ERSKQQAQ
+3149 ERSVEQEK
-3157 NQNKS
+3157 NKNK
-3162 QGVGIDD
+3162 GEAI

>member
-1 MNLYG
+1 MQIYG
-6 NTIWNNA
+6 NEIWNAA
-13 TPNSEKAI
+13 TPNSEKAVM
-21 LITTKEHLDAAVKA
+21 ITEKEHLEAALKA
-35 LDETGANYCYYIK
+35 LDEAGVNYCYYVK
-48 ENRVTIAFAK
+48 DNEVTIAFAK
-58 ISVSRSELDSLM
+58 IAVQRSELENLR

-75 SDMAVEKP
+75 SGLSIVPA
-83 KGSYTPNSS
+83 KGDYTPKTT

-97 AYRDIGS
+97 AYKDIQN

-114 ALKVAEE
+114 ALKVANE
-121 LEKNGIHYS
+121 LHQNGIHFS
-130 GKLYGKT
+130 GRIYGQS
-137 TTITV
+137 TTITI
-142 DSADRQELEHII
+142 DSADKQEFERIVQDIVSVRNSYQRKLE
-154 SDVVNTR
+154 
-161 STFKQKIKN
+161 
-170 INGILGAI
+170 G
-178 SELTDSQQ
+178 
-186 ISLKSLVDMCY
+186 ISLINENISALNEGSQIILKPLADMCY
-197 AKGEVFSDMV
+197 TRGEEFTNQLFTLIDEADDFTEQQLKLYSAEFMKIYEP
-207 LSDIANLKGLSIE
+207 LSD
-220 QTQEYSA
+220 
-227 LVREVY
+227 
-233 GDLNES
+233 S
-239 EYIFADI
+239 EYLFADRTSLDRLKEQFAKDNLFDDVTYLRGYSTEQKAAI
-246 SKLIDFRKK
+246 RYLIENTQYFPDVLYNMIDFNFSPSDIRR
-255 IEIDRKFAELTYLKG
+255 IGEIWKEDLSNAPERIYQLIGDIKGYDPSNVRNYIRLGTYIPDTAELDRFKYITDEYTT
-270 FSSEQKEAFRQLIE
+270 
-284 KDISESV
+284 
-291 LKVIDYDFSPQDIL
+291 
-305 AIPDIFMGE
+305 GE
-314 NGYNRL
+314 NADGS
-320 VSHIAA
+320 V
-326 IKHMDEATLRRSFS
+326 
-340 SNIYQAATAQ
+340 IYR
-350 LDYYQFDIEHYSV
+350 
-363 SSHNNGSLYS
+363 
-373 IPIETTAGLLN
+373 IPIETNVGILN
-384 RLAEYGITPND
+384 RLAE
-395 ELNQVVLETDNGT
+395 NG
-408 WNKLVIPDRFGNKYN
+408 
-423 NINLSEV
+423 
-430 LIPEELSVVRMVIE
+430 VIE
-444 EVVSLEQTKQLAHE
+444 EGLQNAHLILESDGKDYNVILTMDNNDVQLGSIVISDFLTDREQSVVSNVVNEVIQSEQVKQLAHE
-458 NGMPFSSKYSE
+458 ADTDLDSK
-469 DIDDEDNPY
+469 
-478 VYDSTMSSE
+478 SSE
-487 DFELRQSLMEEAD
+487 GINDD
-500 RNLEQIVSLIGEKG
+500 LEQIVASIGEKG
-514 KTFTKMVNA
+514 KTFTEMVKA

-529 GEILKEI
+529 REILKELN
-536 SVLTLQAEKLKAVI
+536 VLALQAERQKAVI

-560 DKLREIEPKRKSV
+560 DKLRGIEPKRKSV

-607 LEWREDS
+607 TDWRNDETATVPVVKISSLEIPPKI
-614 NTDVEVIT
+614 TDIRKSEY
-622 LPIQELPKNLSE
+622 LKGIQ
-634 LRKAKNIERGT
+634 RGI
-645 FINLDTGINVIFGM
+645 FVNQDTGIEITFGRNA
-659 SSVNEIIA
+659 VDEIIA
-667 KSIQDSKRGMSV
+667 KAIPDAKRNRPIEGRLAAVHNISELIEKSI
-679 DTRVSAMY
+679 
-687 HMKNLIAQAVCFDS
+687 CFDS
-701 QISEFNTI
+701 EISDYDSVT
-709 SSKNKS
+709 SKNKS
-715 PNTLFMHQ
+715 PNTLFMHKLYSVFSYNGTYYLACLSVEE
-723 MYDVVRYNEQFYLVR
+723 MYSRDPLDHDR
-738 ISIEEAYSTDKDN
+738 IGSTSNRLYS
-751 KFNQTLN
+751 
-758 RVYNLK
+758 LK
-764 DIKITPVAANRVCDP
+764 DIKITPTELGLDTHDLMP
-779 AVTDKTV
+779 V
-786 GEDTSTDVVKITIP
+786 GISSVPIGVIYDLTIP

-840 VLQSHISQQKQAES
+840 VLQSHISRQ
-854 PFDKSVR
+854 
-861 LINEYCERVF
+861 
-871 DTKANF
+871 
-877 SNLDHVDL
+877 
-885 AFTSDRD
+885 
-892 TGAAIEVYAD
+892 
-902 LEAYRIVAEYGGKT
+902 
-916 AREMLFSDL
+916 
-925 DEMNIALES
+925 
-934 LDFDKLVTLSDEEK
+934 
-948 GLSGVMT
+948 
-955 DKELFFSECN
+955 
-965 LAKLLAKSS
+965 
-974 LAWDEIESLGYI
+974 
-986 FFEQGYI
+986 
-993 DKFRPTSGAHYGNG
+993 
-1007 GLAEPDAYELARRY
+1007 
-1021 QSGEDI
+1021 ED
-1027 SKELVKN
+1027 V
-1034 LFETRRGTIPQTEI
+1034 
-1048 PFEDSYLEDLR
+1048 
-1059 LQISQTDTGYLV
+1059 
-1071 FYGGYSREVTFEEM
+1071 
-1085 AQAYLTYFKNEL
+1085 
-1097 ADIQKAVAEE
+1097 VAEE
-1107 EAHTNAQKTI
+1107 EAEIAVQASQ
-1117 KELGYEVDTEKD
+1117 TEQEQAVQQ
-1129 KFFFTPYGVE
+1129 PE
-1139 EIYFNPNSSEGG
+1139 NE
-1151 QFVISQISY
+1151 Q
-1160 EDILEA
+1160 
-1166 EAATINIDGIVPQT
+1166 TINLSDQ
-1180 TAFFEQLEGNS
+1180 
-1191 NQTAIDIT
+1191 
-1199 SNEFGAYAERF
+1199 AE
-1210 NQPYDLEG
+1210 
-1218 GNTSTMY
+1218 
-1225 ELTSRAR
+1225 
-1232 EQIEQRNNIAA
+1232 
-1243 PKQEEEIII
+1243 
-1252 SDSAK
+1252 
-1257 YRISATDND
+1257 
-1266 QHKYNVQ
+1266 
-1273 LWVRSD
+1273 
-1279 DGEYI
+1279 
-1284 YSGNGKYF
+1284 
-1292 ETLEQAKSFITEKIN
+1292 
-1307 EQSTPEQTAATY
+1307 
-1319 KIYQIKSGEEYH
+1319 
-1331 YKRFEGL
+1331 
-1338 ERQPEPV
+1338 
-1345 NVRDYDLV
+1345 
-1353 YQGSL
+1353 
-1358 SAIGETTVMLESL
+1358 
-1371 FDKFNTDHP
+1371 
-1380 ADFTGHSL
+1380 
-1388 SVSDV
+1388 
-1393 IVIEKDGEQA
+1393 
-1403 AYFCDSIGYK
+1403 
-1413 ELPDFFKEIER
+1413 
-1424 PQTITSENR
+1424 
-1433 IETVDLKKESVQ
+1433 IETVVQKQESVQ
-1445 PKEEQTVSVPEESP
+1445 PKEDQTVSVPEESP

-1468 IPAKNEPDNTVL
+1468 NPAKNEPDNTVL

-1656 RIAKQLYPEA
+1656 RIAKQLYPDA

-1803 FVQHPEMVLGEIV
+1803 FVQHPEMVLGDIV

-1853 NAGLQISEPMQN
+1853 NAGLQVSEPMQN

-1880 EYKSNIYT
+1880 EYKNNIYT

-1926 LAVQQETAPDAED
+1926 LAVQQETAPNAED
-1939 RIRKLQAKLNTQ
+1939 KIKELQAKLNMQ

-2513 RYLDEKTGSKGVVF
+2513 RYLDEKTGGRGVVF

-2551 LSAHGMQNFDNWVSV
+2551 LSQHGMQNFDNWVSV

-2607 VRTSDSLKLPV
+2607 VRTSDSLNLPV
-2618 PECELHV
+2618 PDCELHI
-2625 VNADPTPLQQDMVS
+2625 VNTEPTELQQALVQ

-2649 NGKVEPHVDNMLRIT
+2649 NGIVEPHEDNMLKIT

-2671 LDPRLVNPTL
+2671 LDPRLVNPDL
-2681 EDNPNTKLN
+2681 EDDPNTKLN
-2690 QCVNNVF
+2690 QCVRNVF

-2876 SKSPARTCSDVDQ
+2876 SKTPARTCSDVDQ

-2984 TDRKEV
+2984 TVRKEA

-3120 STEKK
+3120 SAEKK
-3125 PRTHYFGKEMILS
+3125 PRTHYFGKDTILS
-3138 AARKETPQEKQ
+3138 IPKKEAPKKDEQEHSQ
-3149 ERSKQQAQ
+3149 EHD
-3157 NQNKS
+3157 NKK
-3162 QGVGIDD
+3162 GGEAI